1 MSRKRSKQAP
11 PLEPT
16 QELPYHEVMSEAAMM
31 TIFDSAIRHV
41 SAACTTLSW
50 VQKHCRKI
58 LVDNE
63 KEKTIEKRLE
73 NLTVVIMNFKN
84 FKNVHFQVSL
94 SKARTLAALEVLNYR
109 GKVGTNEI
117 DGFEFNTQHDS
128 IAMLRLQRSKATP
141 LVPSTETLEER
152 AQTAVEKEQQLI
164 EEEAELLCSQ
174 LTNTERVAAV
184 QRAALKVYSEFIH
197 ARIAKQ
203 QCRTPDA
210 LVKDLEAMARVH
222 QYYLTHGPHAQAPSK
237 PEHGLTDGL
246 EGLPEI
252 PAPPHH
258 YSLY

>member
-1 MSRKRSKQAP
+1 MSRKRSKP
-11 PLEPT
+11 TPILET
-16 QELPYHEVMSEAAMM
+16 QELPYHEVMSEVAMM
-31 TIFDSAIRHV
+31 TIFDSAIRNV
-41 SAACTTLSW
+41 SAACTTLAW

-63 KEKTIEKRLE
+63 KEKSIEKQRE
-73 NLTVVIMNFKN
+73 NLTMVVMNFKN
-84 FKNVHFQVSL
+84 FKNVHFQISL

-117 DGFEFNTQHDS
+117 DGFEFNSQHDN

-141 LVPSTETLEER
+141 LVPSTEALEAR

-164 EEEAELLCSQ
+164 EEEAELLCLQ
-174 LTNTERVAAV
+174 LSDTERVAAV
-184 QRAALKVYSEFIH
+184 QRATLKVYSDFIH

-203 QCRTPDA
+203 QCRNPDA
-210 LVKDLEAMARVH
+210 LVKALEAMATVQ
-222 QYYLTHGPHAQAPSK
+222 QYYLSHGPHAQAPPK
-237 PEHGLTDGL
+237 PEHGLGDGL
-246 EGLPEI
+246 GDLPEI